1 MTFLYSKGA
10 TDITVN
16 IKEDEKKYIIY
27 IKSDFKEFNDN
38 EVERLIKRLNIPR
51 QIEMEEYY
59 WELTGESDVDTELT
73 LVGMM
78 TDNGEVN
85 FLDDNNIEITL
96 YRYK

>member
-1 MTFLYSKGA
+1 MTYLYSMGA
-10 TDITVN
+10 KDITIH
-16 IKEDEKKYIIY
+16 IKEDDKQFIIN
-27 IKSDFKEFNDN
+27 IKSDFKEFSDR
-38 EVERLIKRLNIPR
+38 EVKRLIKRLNIPR

-78 TDNGEVN
+78 TDDGEVN
-85 FLDDNNIEITL
+85 FLDDNTIEITL